1 MKEYKA
7 VYNETLATVT
17 FFDENNEKQTLYT
30 HTEQENYYL
39 KDMDINFAYSKIL
52 HWIIAGMSP
61 FFFLGCINFS
71 ASVVLEETNKLYYV
85 FSSVGFY
92 LLASLLAW
100 VFVSHSIHLLL
111 KTDLFGINRK
121 IEKFEKQ
128 DSMMG
133 LVLTSFFVLF
143 IPFILILLLVILM
156 GME

>member
-7 VYNETLATVT
+7 IYNETFDTVT
-17 FFDENNEKQTLYT
+17 FFDENGEKHELYT
-30 HTEQENYYL
+30 HTVPENHYL
-39 KDMDINFAYSKIL
+39 KDMNLNFAYTKIL

-61 FFFLGCINFS
+61 FFFLGCIKFS
-71 ASVVLEETNKLYYV
+71 SSVVLEETNKLYYII
-85 FSSVGFY
+85 SSVGFY

-100 VFVSHSIHLLL
+100 IFVSHGIHLLL
-111 KTDLFGINRK
+111 KTDIFGINRK

-128 DSMMG
+128 DSMLG

-156 GME
+156 EME